1 MDFVVQKVDLL
12 RELQYVQGVIEKRAT
27 MPILSNVLLEATSDG
42 LLVTATDLD
51 VTVRCTC
58 AAAVKDK
65 GAQSVSARK
74 LFDIVRLLPDAEIH
88 FRLTDE
94 RLRITCQRSRFKV
107 ACLGKKDFPDI
118 PLVDGERVELPASLL
133 RYMIARCIF
142 AITQEESRFA
152 LNGALMIIKPRTITF
167 VTTDG
172 HRLALISRRLEVPGL
187 EEEIRNLV
195 PRKTLVELSKLASEA
210 DAKVA
215 FSRDERHLLFQVGD
229 RVLISRMLS
238 GQFPDYEMVLP
249 KDNQKVALLSTSE
262 FIDALRRVAVMADA
276 ESRAVKFALTEG
288 QLQVSS
294 NNPDYGEASDGLAV
308 QYEDTPLN
316 VCFNVGYVLDFLTGL
331 ESDQI
336 RIELADEETQ
346 GLFQP
351 AEEGAYDYRYVVMP
365 MKL

>member
-27 MPILSNVLLEATSDG
+27 MPILSNILLETTSNG

-51 VTVRCTC
+51 VTIRCTC
-58 AAAVKDK
+58 AAVVKTK

-88 FRLTDE
+88 FRLADS
-94 RLRITCQRSRFKV
+94 RIQITCERSKFKV

-118 PLVDGERVELPASLL
+118 PLVEGERVELPASLL
-133 RYMIARCIF
+133 RYMIARCVF

-152 LNGALMIIKPRTITF
+152 LNGALMIIKPRTLTL

-172 HRLALISRRLEVPGL
+172 HRLSLISRRLEVPGL
-187 EEEIRNLV
+187 KEEIRNLV
-195 PRKTLVELSKLASEA
+195 PRKTLVELSKLAAEA
-210 DAKVA
+210 EAKVT

-249 KDNQKVALLSTSE
+249 KDNQKVALLSTNE
-262 FIDALRRVAVMADA
+262 FIAALRRVAVMADD
-276 ESRAVKFALTEG
+276 ESRAVKFALTDG

-294 NNPDYGEASDGLAV
+294 NSPDYGEASESLAAR
-308 QYEDTPLN
+308 YEDKPLN
-316 VCFNVGYVLDFLTGL
+316 ICFNVSYVLDFLTGL

-336 RIELADEETQ
+336 QVELADEETQ

-365 MKL
+365 MKM